1 MKRAVDF
8 SLYDCYLQLIL
19 GTVLQPMIMKSMIP
33 AVCIG
38 RANGLEHFTICSKA
52 NRYFS
57 FLPNPSL
64 KGCQFNFYCKEQLV
78 NHQQMYD
85 DLIIFGSMTGLSKLP
100 CFQDGGGQKKDI
112 FRWPCLQKHQ
122 MLSVQH
128 RNLQVSFHLA

>member
-85 DLIIFGSMTGLSKLP
+85 DLIIFGSMTGLSTVTRNYP
-100 CFQDGGGQKKDI
+100 VFRMGGGGRRKT
-112 FRWPCLQKHQ
+112 
-122 MLSVQH
+122 
-128 RNLQVSFHLA
+128 SFDGLAYKNIRCCQSNIGTYR